1 MTPPHISVAIV
12 MVAVTAVLFLW
23 FQRSLAAGSIR
34 RMSSMLMHV
43 GLDPAIAT
51 RGDLRT
57 MAIMKEARRR
67 CGNCR
72 VEDHCDRWL
81 SGDCQGGNAFCPNAR
96 VFRSLASTGL
106 ASTGLASTG
115 GRSG

>member
-1 MTPPHISVAIV
+1 MTPTHISVAIV
-12 MVAVTAVLFLW
+12 MVAVTAILFLW

-34 RMSSMLMHV
+34 RMSGMLTHV

-51 RGDLRT
+51 RGDSRT

-72 VEDHCDRWL
+72 VEDFCNRWL
-81 SGDCQGGNAFCPNAR
+81 AGECEGGNAFCPNAR
-96 VFRSLASTGL
+96 VFRSLANTSLANTSLANTRGL
-106 ASTGLASTG
+106 SN
-115 GRSG
+115 